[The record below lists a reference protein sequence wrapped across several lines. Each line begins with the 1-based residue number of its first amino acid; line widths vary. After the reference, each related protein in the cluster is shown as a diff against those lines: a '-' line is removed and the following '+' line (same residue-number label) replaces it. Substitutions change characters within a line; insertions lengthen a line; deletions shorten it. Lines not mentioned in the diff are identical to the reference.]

1 MKPLGPTGS
10 AGQPIEAIAPSAR
23 VRALAPELSGAVL
36 MVEARQSKAPPLAVG
51 ERVPAQVL
59 EQLPYDR
66 LRVQVKDGLLTL
78 QLAAQQPGATRA
90 GLTQARSGDTL
101 MLEVASLAP
110 RLTFVWVGEN
120 TASVAASVA
129 VDFSEAA
136 LYTGELLRSAAT
148 LAGPAA
154 ATVLLADPLAPAKE
168 LAASL
173 AGAVRHSGLFY
184 ESHLRAWAE
193 GRMPLD
199 RLNIEPQARAA
210 LGLKDASANVRDAA
224 SAELGGL
231 LQRQLDVLDGR
242 PMALSGFAW
251 PGQRVDLSLQRDAD
265 QAHDDGPD
273 DEPGADGRGDG
284 TEPAPT
290 WTTRLHLDLPG
301 LGALGAQVRVVGSQ
315 VTLALTLGSDTGAA
329 LVASHRARLASALQ
343 AAGLTLTAL
352 TLETA
357 TASQPSAANVP
368 GGPHAVLR
376 VQP

>member
-10 AGQPIEAIAPSAR
+10 AGQPVQAIAPGAR
-23 VRALAPELSGAVL
+23 VGALAPELSGAVL
-36 MVEARQSKAPPLAVG
+36 LVDASRDKAPPLAIG

-59 EQLPYDR
+59 EQLPNDR
-66 LRVQVKDGLLTL
+66 LRVQVKAGLLTL
-78 QLAAQQPGATRA
+78 QLAAGQPGATPT
-90 GLTQARSGDTL
+90 GLTQARPGDTL
-101 MLEVASLAP
+101 MLEVASLTP
-110 RLTFVWVGEN
+110 RLAFVWVAAN
-120 TASVAASVA
+120 AASAAGSVA

-148 LAGPAA
+148 LAGPATT
-154 ATVLLADPLAPAKE
+154 TVLLTDPLAPAKE

-199 RLNIEPQARAA
+199 SLNREPQARAA
-210 LGLKDASANVRDAA
+210 LGLKEASADVRDAA

-231 LQRQLDVLDGR
+231 LQRQLDVLDGQ
-242 PMALSGFAW
+242 PMALGGFAW
-251 PGQRVDLSLQRDAD
+251 PGQRVDLSLRRDAD
-265 QAHDDGPD
+265 QAQDDGPD
-273 DEPGADGRGDG
+273 DEPAGDGRGDG
-284 TEPAPT
+284 TEPAPA

-329 LVASHRARLASALQ
+329 LVNRHRARLASALQ

-352 TLETA
+352 TLETS
-357 TASQPSAANVP
+357 TASDPSAQHEP
-368 GGPHAVLR
+368 GGAAR
-376 VQP
+376 GA